1 MAGMGKTGTVNIFP
15 EMMDEAIKAIKD
27 YRTIAFGDT
36 DGNGSDGL
44 YGTVKK
50 EVEALTSSDITGSAS
65 KGFVKLYTNNIEP
78 ATGSS
83 LKGALEMLESICK
96 SIKSA
101 IPDTE
106 GVDEQLGTEND
117 K

>member
-44 YGTVKK
+44 YGTC
-50 EVEALTSSDITGSAS
+50 L
-65 KGFVKLYTNNIEP
+65 LYTSP
-78 ATGSS
+78 SPRDRG
-83 LKGALEMLESICK
+83 
-96 SIKSA
+96 
-101 IPDTE
+101 
-106 GVDEQLGTEND
+106 
-117 K
+117 